1 MGAIR
6 RGLTM
11 IQKLGYVN
19 IILESDTELAIK
31 LQTKREDPARSL
43 YSSLRLQGSPVD
55 GEASKEG
62 QGAKDKK
69 LG

>member
-1 MGAIR
+1 M
-6 RGLTM
+6 
-11 IQKLGYVN
+11 N
-19 IILESDTELAIK
+19 IILLESDTELAIK